1 MRKSLKVVAAV
12 AVAGLLLPA
21 PKAHAV
27 SKEIIQLQV
36 QVQALQNAVQ
46 HLQQTDA
53 EQMGAI
59 QNIVQQT
66 SNTVIQMNQT
76 ISALQNQLQ
85 AQQQSGGGAIQQVST
100 QIQSLNDSVDEL
112 RTRIEKLSHQMD
124 QVESQL
130 QNVQQPA
137 AAPGSAANPNGPS
150 AGQGQGQGQ
159 TAPADSGNGAPQ
171 PQAAM
176 QQPAFPPIRQLYQ
189 VAFSDYEGGRY
200 KLAASEFGDVVKDY
214 PLDDLSGRAQF
225 YIGEANYH
233 LHNYRAAIKAYEAVL
248 QNFAGNSKAP
258 ASRLHKAYA
267 ELALGEHEA
276 GVRDLK
282 ALIARY
288 PQTPEASQ
296 ARVRLHGL
304 GISGRHHSSAS
315 RGM

>member
-1 MRKSLKVVAAV
+1 MRKSLKVLAAV

-85 AQQQSGGGAIQQVST
+85 AQQQSGGGAVQQVST

-137 AAPGSAANPNGPS
+137 AAPGSGASPDGQA
-150 AGQGQGQGQ
+150 AGQGQA
-159 TAPADSGNGAPQ
+159 APGTDSGNATPQ

-176 QQPAFPPIRQLYQ
+176 QQPAFPPIKQLYQ
-189 VAFSDYEGGRY
+189 VALSDYEGGRY

-214 PLDDLSGRAQF
+214 PLDELSGSAQF
-225 YIGEANYH
+225 YIGES
-233 LHNYRAAIKAYEAVL
+233 NYRLHKYHDAIKAYENVL

-267 ELALGEHEA
+267 ELALGERES
-276 GVRDLK
+276 GVHDLK

-304 GISGRHHSSAS
+304 GISSRRHSSAS

>member
-1 MRKSLKVVAAV
+1 MRKSLKVLAV
-12 AVAGLLLPA
+12 MAVAGLLLPA

-46 HLQQTDA
+46 HLQQTGA

-85 AQQQSGGGAIQQVST
+85 AQQQSGGGEIQQVST

-124 QVESQL
+124 QVQSQL
-130 QNVQQPA
+130 QNVQTPA
-137 AAPGSAANPNGPS
+137 ASPSGSSSPEGQS
-150 AGQGQGQGQ
+150 AGQGQ
-159 TAPADSGNGAPQ
+159 TAPAADSSNGAPQ

-176 QQPAFPPIRQLYQ
+176 QQPAFPPIKQLYQ
-189 VAFSDYEGGRY
+189 VALSDYEGGRY

-214 PLDDLSGRAQF
+214 PLDELSGSAQF
-225 YIGEANYH
+225 YIGEANYR
-233 LHNYRAAIKAYEAVL
+233 LHKYHDAIQAYKSVLENY
-248 QNFAGNSKAP
+248 AGNSKAP
-258 ASRLHKAYA
+258 ASRLHKAFA
-267 ELALGEHEA
+267 ELALGERQS

-304 GISGRHHSSAS
+304 GVSARHHASAS

>member
-1 MRKSLKVVAAV
+1 MRKSLKVLAAV

-66 SNTVIQMNQT
+66 SNTVLQMNQT

-112 RTRIEKLSHQMD
+112 RTRIEKLSHQLD
-124 QVESQL
+124 QVQSQL

-137 AAPGSAANPNGPS
+137 AASPDGQAP
-150 AGQGQGQGQ
+150 GQGQAQGQ
-159 TAPADSGNGAPQ
+159 PAPGADSGNAAPQ

-176 QQPAFPPIRQLYQ
+176 QPAFPPIKQLYQ
-189 VAFSDYEGGRY
+189 VALSDYEGGRY
-200 KLAASEFGDVVKDY
+200 KLAAGEFGDVVKDY
-214 PLDDLSGRAQF
+214 PLDELSGSAEF
-225 YIGEANYH
+225 YIGEANYR
-233 LHNYRAAIKAYEAVL
+233 LHKYHDAIKAYENVL

-267 ELALGEHEA
+267 ELALGERES
-276 GVRDLK
+276 GVHDLK

-304 GISGRHHSSAS
+304 GISSRRHSSAS

>member
-1 MRKSLKVVAAV
+1 MRNSLKVLAAV

-137 AAPGSAANPNGPS
+137 ATPGSATSPNS
-150 AGQGQGQGQ
+150 QTDGQGQ

-176 QQPAFPPIRQLYQ
+176 QQPAFPPIQQLYQ
-189 VAFSDYEGGRY
+189 VALSDYEGARY

-214 PLDDLSGRAQF
+214 PLDELSGSAQF

-233 LHNYRAAIKAYEAVL
+233 LHNYHAAIKAYEAVL
-248 QNFAGNSKAP
+248 QNFAGNPKAP

-276 GVRDLK
+276 GVHDLK

-296 ARVRLHGL
+296 ARVRLRGL
-304 GISGRHHSSAS
+304 AIRSRRHSSAS